1 MCTYSG
7 GSVKLDTMLRNE
19 MLHIAGQTY
28 VCAYV
33 HVEIGDSLSLIPL
46 PELVSLCLFIS
57 FASQPSSQAFSSS
70 FSLFVASTQSFSH
83 YACILWEYL
92 NTSFHNFYMSMLR
105 IKWRIKISKN
115 KEFCIIRIIMQL
127 FKYWIF

>member
-1 MCTYSG
+1 M
-7 GSVKLDTMLRNE
+7 KLDTMLRNE

-57 FASQPSSQAFSSS
+57 FASQSSSQAFSSS
-70 FSLFVASTQSFSH
+70 FSLLLVASTQSFSQ
-83 YACILWEYL
+83 YACIL
-92 NTSFHNFYMSMLR
+92 
-105 IKWRIKISKN
+105 
-115 KEFCIIRIIMQL
+115 
-127 FKYWIF
+127 